1 MSAEISLLKSGQSMQ
16 VLARCCIARPPT
28 GKAVGKKGLGEVE
41 GEVVD
46 AVKSLTKGVLGSKDD
61 GEDERTGL

>member
-1 MSAEISLLKSGQSMQ
+1 
-16 VLARCCIARPPT
+16 
-28 GKAVGKKGLGEVE
+28 VGKKGLGEVE